1 MFIPRVSRQPCG
13 ALEPKPECFQ
23 KRVQGA
29 QEVVDKALSQKAVHE
44 AGVAEGER
52 RLATLQ
58 AEAAQP
64 VPVGISH
71 VAELQQQIDAMVRER
86 DAMRASPVKDGKWTG
101 NGPSHAENIPAM
113 ATDRRDLEG
122 WLSDR
127 NCELR
132 NVMEF
137 GEVGLVV
144 HIGGLVGQGA
154 TQLGLLGRDRDVP
167 MEGQSRSALMSSLID
182 DQAKRR
188 CLGPGA
194 AALAIQS

>member
-1 MFIPRVSRQPCG
+1 MFVER
-13 ALEPKPECFQ
+13 AK
-23 KRVQGA
+23 KRVQRA

-44 AGVAEGER
+44 QRWPKENADWQFSAPAV
-52 RLATLQ
+52 
-58 AEAAQP
+58 
-64 VPVGISH
+64 ISH
-71 VAELQQQIDAMVRER
+71 VTELQQQIDVLVRER
-86 DAMRASPVKDGKWTG
+86 DALRASPVKDGKWTR
-101 NGPSHAENIPAM
+101 NGPPSAENIPAM
-113 ATDRRDLEG
+113 PNDRQDLEG

-132 NVMEF
+132 NAMEF
-137 GEVGLVV
+137 GDVGLVA

-167 MEGQSRSALMSSLID
+167 MDGESRSALMSSLID

-188 CLGPGA
+188 CLGTSA